1 MFPPVVLAWEASRKV
16 TLIAPRMASEQ
27 ARLKVKSWTSGRDAI
42 RSTPCTSPPRL
53 GGRTKRVKTV
63 PASVRDR
70 LSLTRK
76 KKLLM

>member
-42 RSTPCTSPPRL
+42 RSNPGTSPLHL
-53 GGRTKRVKTV
+53 GGRTKRVEDSACVGKG
-63 PASVRDR
+63 
-70 LSLTRK
+70 
-76 KKLLM
+76 